1 MNVYTVLQVHLQCAK
16 SKGRYVVEP
25 SKVFDESGTSIA
37 VVEYQTV
44 ALGGEILLVLE
55 GM

>member
-1 MNVYTVLQVHLQCAK
+1 MLCKQVRLQCAA

-25 SKVFDESGTSIA
+25 SLVFEENMESMA
-37 VVEYQTV
+37 VVEYDTV